1 MKALTWQGI
10 KKVSVENVP
19 DPKIVDPTDVIIETT
34 CTAICGSDLHIY
46 DGYAP
51 MMEKGDILGHEFAG
65 VVIETGS
72 QVTKLKKG
80 DRVVIPFVIACG
92 KCAFCLEQKWSCCE
106 TTNPDAEKLNKL
118 TAHPTA
124 GLFGYSHL
132 YGGYA
137 GGQAE
142 YVRVPHADVGALV
155 LPDGVSEHHALF
167 LSDIFPTGY
176 QAAENCRIEKGQT
189 VAVWGCGP
197 VGQFAIKS
205 AFMLGAKQVIAI
217 DRFAERLTLAEK
229 SGAIPINYEKEDVE
243 QRLLQL
249 TDSRGPHACID
260 AVGLEAHGKTID
272 ALFDNTLQAL
282 RIEFDR
288 THALREMIRL
298 CRNGGTVS
306 IPGVYLGFVDRFP
319 LGIAFAKGL
328 NFAMGQTHMHK
339 YMKPLLERIMKGE
352 IDPRFIISHEIP
364 LENAADA
371 YRMFAEKQD
380 ACTKFVLHPKDLAHP
395 IIRGKEAQ
403 LVAK

>member
-1 MKALTWQGI
+1 MKALTWQGTRNV
-10 KKVSVENVP
+10 KVETVP
-19 DPKIVDPTDVIIETT
+19 DPKIQQPTDVILEVT
-34 CTAICGSDLHIY
+34 CTAICGSDLHLY

-65 VVIETGS
+65 VVVETG
-72 QVTKLKKG
+72 TDIKRLKKG

-92 KCAFCLEQKWSCCE
+92 ECVFCQDQKWACCE
-106 TTNPDAEKLNKL
+106 RTNPDGDKLAKL
-118 TAHPTA
+118 TSHPTA

-142 YVRVPHADVGALV
+142 YVRVPFADVSALV
-155 LPDGVSEHHALF
+155 LPESISEHRALF

-176 QAAENCRIEKGQT
+176 QAAENCRIQPGQT

-217 DRFAERLTLAEK
+217 DRFPERLKLADE
-229 SGAIPINYEKEDVE
+229 SGAITINYEKDDVE
-243 QRLLQL
+243 QKLMQA

-260 AVGLEAHGKTID
+260 AVGMEAHGKTPD
-272 ALFDNTLQAL
+272 ALFDKALQTM

-288 THALREMIRL
+288 SHALREMIRL
-298 CRNGGTVS
+298 CRNGGIISV
-306 IPGVYLGFVDRFP
+306 PGVYLGFVDRFP

-328 NFAMGQTHMHK
+328 SFAMGQTHMQK
-339 YMKPLLERIMKGE
+339 YMQPLLEKIMDDA
-352 IDPRFIISHEIP
+352 IDPQFIISHEIA
-364 LENAADA
+364 LEDAANA
-371 YRMFAEKQD
+371 YKMFAEKQD
-380 ACTKFVLHPKDLAHP
+380 KCTKFVLHPKIATLPQQKKSA
-395 IIRGKEAQ
+395 
-403 LVAK
+403 